1 MFGLQWKG
9 LVEVGI
15 LESILQLQSE
25 IRGSLYKNKKN
36 NFKTKNKKQKTKNKK
51 NGK

>member
-1 MFGLQWKG
+1 MQSASKTKVYWVLLCLQWKG

-25 IRGSLYKNKKN
+25 IKGSL
-36 NFKTKNKKQKTKNKK
+36 
-51 NGK
+51 

>member
-1 MFGLQWKG
+1 MQSASKTKVYWVLFRLQWKG

-25 IRGSLYKNKKN
+25 IKGSL
-36 NFKTKNKKQKTKNKK
+36 
-51 NGK
+51 